1 MRIHPL
7 TAAAAA
13 LLVSILVSASAI
25 AAGAAT
31 QASQP
36 ATKSATPVGT
46 APVGSDTKPAPE
58 PAVAARPAAPAT
70 DAKPAAAPALEKAIF
85 AGGCFW
91 CEESAF
97 TDLPGVTKVVSGYT
111 GGNKVNPTYEEVSS
125 GMTGHAESVEITYDP
140 KKLSY
145 TQLLDVFWHN
155 TDPTQSDGQ
164 FCDIGSQ
171 YRSEIFYTTPEQKR
185 LAEESKQKLM
195 STPQR
200 FKGKIVTKIVAATAF
215 YPAED
220 YHQGYCRTHA
230 DRYQAYREGCER
242 DKRLIQLWG
251 KPGRQGELESAAA
264 H

>member
-1 MRIHPL
+1 MRTYRLI
-7 TAAAAA
+7 TTAA

-25 AAGAAT
+25 HAGAAT
-31 QASQP
+31 KASQP
-36 ATKSATPVGT
+36 AVKSATPVGT
-46 APVGSDTKPAPE
+46 APAGSDAKPTPE
-58 PAVAARPAAPAT
+58 PAVAAKAI
-70 DAKPAAAPALEKAIF
+70 EKALF
-85 AGGCFW
+85 AAGCFW

-97 TDLPGVTKVVSGYT
+97 TDLPGVLKVVSGYT
-111 GGNKVNPTYEEVSS
+111 GGKKVNPTYEEVSS

-140 KKLSY
+140 KKVTY

-155 TDPTQSDGQ
+155 TDPTQSNGQ

-171 YRSEIFYTTPEQKR
+171 YRSEIFYLTPEQKR

-195 STPQR
+195 STPQL
-200 FKGKIVTKIVAATAF
+200 FKDKIVTQIVAATAF

-251 KPGRQGELESAAA
+251 KPGRQGEMESAAA

>member
-1 MRIHPL
+1 MRAKRFKIWGCL
-7 TAAAAA
+7 AVV
-13 LLVSILVSASAI
+13 LVSGALAH

-31 QASQP
+31 AD
-36 ATKSATPVGT
+36 A
-46 APVGSDTKPAPE
+46 APDAKPGPAP
-58 PAVAARPAAPAT
+58 AVKARPAAPAT
-70 DAKPAAAPALEKAIF
+70 EKAIF

-97 TDLPGVTKVVSGYT
+97 TDLPGVLRVVSGYT
-111 GGNKVNPTYEEVSS
+111 GGTKVNPTYEEVCT

-140 KKLSY
+140 KKVSY

-155 TDPTQSDGQ
+155 TDPTQSNGQ

-171 YRSEIFYTTPEQKR
+171 YRSEIFYTTADQKR

-200 FKGKIVTKIVAATAF
+200 FKGKIVTRIVAATAF

-220 YHQGYCRTHA
+220 YHQGYCRTNP
-230 DRYQAYREGCER
+230 DRYQAYRQGCER
-242 DKRLIQLWG
+242 DQRLIELWG

>member
-1 MRIHPL
+1 MRIHRFA
-7 TAAAAA
+7 AAAAA
-13 LLVSILVSASAI
+13 LLVAIPVSASAI
-25 AAGAAT
+25 AAGGAT
-31 QASQP
+31 KASQP
-36 ATKSATPVGT
+36 AMKSATPVGT
-46 APVGSDTKPAPE
+46 APAGSDTKPAPA
-58 PAVAARPAAPAT
+58 PAVAV
-70 DAKPAAAPALEKAIF
+70 KPAAEPATEKAIF

-97 TDLPGVTKVVSGYT
+97 TDLPGVVSVVSGYT
-111 GGNKVNPTYEEVSS
+111 GGTKVNPTYEEVSS

-140 KKLSY
+140 KTISY
-145 TQLLDVFWHN
+145 AQLLDVFWHN
-155 TDPTQSDGQ
+155 TDPTQSNGQ

-200 FKGKIVTKIVAATAF
+200 FKGKIVTQIVAATAF
-215 YPAED
+215 YAAED
-220 YHQGYCRTHA
+220 YHQHFCRVNPGH
-230 DRYQAYREGCER
+230 YQAYREGCER